1 MFAVFGPLSAFP
13 IIWMPYDDHD
23 LLKNSFFTKHPRKVF
38 EDGEFTAVPTM
49 IGVTKDEGLL
59 QSAWFYNNPDKI
71 RNFW

>member
-1 MFAVFGPLSAFP
+1 MSAFP

-23 LLKNSFFTKHPRKVF
+23 LLKDPFFTKHPRKVF
-38 EDGEFTAVPTM
+38 EDEEFTAVPSM